1 MTAVPGSTPEAAH
14 LQGENTPV
22 GGNAGEAPDIRASFR
37 HVDTTTPHPRLSIN
51 QATIKH
57 ADLETALRV
66 TAAAGVQ
73 AIGLW
78 REPVQEV
85 GLDVAARMLADS
97 GLRFTTHCRGGF
109 FTLPDGPERRTAL
122 DDNRRAIEEAA
133 TLAAAGA
140 SGSTAVLVLVAG
152 GLPPGSRDLIGA
164 RERVRDAIGALA
176 DDARDAGV
184 TLAIEPLHPM
194 YASDRAVVST
204 LGQALDIAADFDPA
218 VVGAAVDTFHIW
230 WDPQVLD
237 QIARAGREG
246 RIATYQVCDW
256 KTPLAADPL
265 LSRHYPGDGVID
277 FGSLTA
283 AVVDTGYDR
292 DIEVEIFHA
301 DVWADDPGNVVR
313 KTAGAFAD
321 AVAPHLP

>member
-1 MTAVPGSTPEAAH
+1 MTAV
-14 LQGENTPV
+14 
-22 GGNAGEAPDIRASFR
+22 D
-37 HVDTTTPHPRLSIN
+37 PRLSIN
-51 QATIKH
+51 QATIKY
-57 ADLETALRV
+57 ADLATALRV

-73 AIGLW
+73 GIGLW
-78 REPVQEV
+78 REPVNEV

-109 FTLPDGPERRTAL
+109 FTLPAGPERATAL
-122 DDNRRAIEEAA
+122 DENRRAIEETA

-140 SGSTAVLVLVAG
+140 EGSTAVLVLVAG
-152 GLPPGSRDLIGA
+152 GLPQGSRDLIGA
-164 RERVRDAIGALA
+164 RERVRDAIGELSA
-176 DDARDAGV
+176 DAAAAGV

-194 YASDRAVVST
+194 FGSDRCVVST
-204 LGQALDIAADFDPA
+204 LGQALDIAWDFDPA

-256 KTPLAADPL
+256 KTPLPADVL

-277 FGSLTA
+277 FASLTQ
-283 AVVDTGYDR
+283 AVVATGYDR
-292 DIEVEIFHA
+292 DIEVEIFNA
-301 DVWADDPGNVVR
+301 DIWAEDPAEVVR
-313 KTAGAFAD
+313 RTAESFGR
-321 AVAPHLP
+321 VVSPHLG